1 MTKILLA
8 DDSVTIQKV
17 VELTFSDEE
26 SRVITAGDGVTALER
41 IRSDRPDII
50 LSDVNMPGMNG
61 YELCQ
66 QVKTDSDLGSIPFL
80 FLKGTFES
88 FDEDKA
94 RQCGADGFM
103 VKPFESQELIRKVKE
118 LVEKSGAA
126 APPPPAAPAAG
137 ETSVQLQTLGQ
148 PSPAPSSLQLNQG
161 DGAEGGVSPSTQEQ
175 AAEGAAFP
183 PTLEIDAPP
192 SPPAATDAGDE
203 LFDLGGETPSPGG
216 ASRPEEQEDD
226 LWSEVSLRDSAS
238 PLLEDSGLEE
248 ETFWGVSDDEPAD
261 AGGRIQAPAGED
273 LLEEIGEPDILDL
286 TDDAEMAQEFR
297 PAQESEASPGV
308 RALERESETEAP
320 EEAPAAVPPVGSPA
334 AAEQAS
340 ETEPPPEPAAMAGK
354 IPSQAESAEEMA
366 KVISVKIEEAVRDV
380 LGPVISETAARVIEE
395 VAWDVIPELAEAMIK
410 SEIERI
416 TKREGGRGDT

>member
-126 APPPPAAPAAG
+126 APPPPGCSCCRGDIRPASDPRPAVPGPFVPAA
-137 ETSVQLQTLGQ
+137 Q
-148 PSPAPSSLQLNQG
+148 
-161 DGAEGGVSPSTQEQ
+161 
-175 AAEGAAFP
+175 
-183 PTLEIDAPP
+183 
-192 SPPAATDAGDE
+192 
-203 LFDLGGETPSPGG
+203 PGG
-216 ASRPEEQEDD
+216 R
-226 LWSEVSLRDSAS
+226 R
-238 PLLEDSGLEE
+238 
-248 ETFWGVSDDEPAD
+248 
-261 AGGRIQAPAGED
+261 
-273 LLEEIGEPDILDL
+273 
-286 TDDAEMAQEFR
+286 
-297 PAQESEASPGV
+297 
-308 RALERESETEAP
+308 
-320 EEAPAAVPPVGSPA
+320 
-334 AAEQAS
+334 
-340 ETEPPPEPAAMAGK
+340 
-354 IPSQAESAEEMA
+354 
-366 KVISVKIEEAVRDV
+366 
-380 LGPVISETAARVIEE
+380 
-395 VAWDVIPELAEAMIK
+395 
-410 SEIERI
+410 
-416 TKREGGRGDT
+416 

>member
-26 SRVITAGDGVTALER
+26 SRVITAGDGATALER

-66 QVKTDSDLGSIPFL
+66 QVKTDSELGSIPFL

-118 LVEKSGAA
+118 LVEKSSAA
-126 APPPPAAPAAG
+126 APPHLAVPPAG
-137 ETSVQLQTLGQ
+137 ETPVQLQTFGQ
-148 PSPAPSSLQLNQG
+148 PPPSSLQLNQG
-161 DGAEGGVSPSTQEQ
+161 DIAEGEVTPAQRMHTTEGTASPPAQ
-175 AAEGAAFP
+175 G
-183 PTLEIDAPP
+183 IDAPP
-192 SPPAATDAGDE
+192 SPPAAKGE
-203 LFDLGGETPSPGG
+203 GESLFDLGEDTPPPGG

-248 ETFWGVSDDEPAD
+248 ETFWGVGGDEPAD
-261 AGGRIQAPAGED
+261 AGGRIEAPAGED

-286 TDDAEMAQEFR
+286 TDDAEVAQEFQ
-297 PAQESEASPGV
+297 PAEEREASPGG
-308 RALERESETEAP
+308 RALERESEAEFP
-320 EEAPAAVPPVGSPA
+320 EEAPAAVLPVGSPA
-334 AAEQAS
+334 EAEQVFEA
-340 ETEPPPEPAAMAGK
+340 EPQPEPAAMAEE
-354 IPSQAESAEEMA
+354 IAPQAEHDEEMA
-366 KVISVKIEEAVRDV
+366 KVISAKIEEVVRDI
-380 LGPVISETAARVIEE
+380 LGPAISETAARIIEE